1 MVDVSNKSET
11 IRIAVAQAVVLLSQE
26 IFQLLDGQ
34 ELQSKKGPVL
44 ETARLAGI
52 MATKKT
58 SDLIPLCHP
67 LPLTHSSIDFEV
79 LEDQYAVRISCSVK
93 TIGKTGVEMEA
104 LIGCNIA
111 ALTIYDMCKA
121 VSHDIKITDIQLNQ
135 KTGGKRD
142 FERAS

>member
-11 IRIAVAQAVVLLSQE
+11 ARTALAQAKVFLTKE
-26 IFQLLDGQ
+26 IFDLLEG
-34 ELQSKKGPVL
+34 EKLHSKKGPVL

-67 LPLTHSSIDFEV
+67 LPLNYASIDFEV
-79 LEDQYAVRISCSVK
+79 DVDLFSIKVICTAK
-93 TIGKTGVEMEA
+93 TGGKTGVEMEA
-104 LIGCNIA
+104 LTGCTIA

-121 VSHDIKITDIQLNQ
+121 ITHDIKISEVQLIK

-142 FERAS
+142 FERTS